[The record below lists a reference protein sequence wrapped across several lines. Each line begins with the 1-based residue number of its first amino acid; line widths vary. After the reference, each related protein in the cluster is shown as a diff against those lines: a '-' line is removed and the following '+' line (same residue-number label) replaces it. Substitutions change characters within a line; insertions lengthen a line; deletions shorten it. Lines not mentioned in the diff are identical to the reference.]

1 MTTAGGADSKINS
14 LLLHDQESSSSS
26 SSHAAGIQRV
36 EEKKR
41 LSVSLRSLEEAAG
54 GSKKLAPQLT
64 QAVFVLRLD
73 TLISAV

>member
-1 MTTAGGADSKINS
+1 MTTAGGADSKIKS
-14 LLLHDQESSSSS
+14 LLLHHQQSSSSF
-26 SSHAAGIQRV
+26 SSHAAGIERV

-54 GSKKLAPQLT
+54 GRKKLAARLT
-64 QAVFVLRLD
+64 PAVFVLRLD

>member
-1 MTTAGGADSKINS
+1 MTTAGGADGKIKS
-14 LLLHDQESSSSS
+14 LLLHHQESSSSS
-26 SSHAAGIQRV
+26 SFHAAGIQRV

-54 GSKKLAPQLT
+54 GGKKLATRLT
-64 QAVFVLRLD
+64 PAVFVLRLD